1 MGIFEEVEYY
11 KESVILESGDIIVSV
26 TDGVIDSK
34 REIINKEFWV
44 SGFLKNLYI
53 DKPQI
58 IAEELLQKT
67 IENYKGEVLD
77 DVTIIV
83 QKVV

>member
-11 KESVILESGDIIVSV
+11 KESVFLESGDIIVSV

-53 DKPQI
+53 DDPQI

-67 IENYKGEVLD
+67 IENYNNDILD